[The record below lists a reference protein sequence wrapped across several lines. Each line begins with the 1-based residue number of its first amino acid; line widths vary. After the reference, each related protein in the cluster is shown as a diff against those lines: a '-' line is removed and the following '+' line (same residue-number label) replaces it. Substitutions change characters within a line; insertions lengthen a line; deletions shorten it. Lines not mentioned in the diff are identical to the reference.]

1 MNNSSGNSL
10 EDSEYSI
17 IATNLSKRYS
27 QNSFGELLNR
37 LTGKIKKNKRDFLA
51 LRKASF
57 KVKKGESVGIIGK
70 NGSGKSTILQIISG
84 TLKASSGSYRVRG
97 KMAALLELGSGFN
110 PEFTGLENVFFNAS
124 ILGFDH
130 EKTSAVLDDIIS
142 FADIG
147 DFIEKPVRTYS
158 SGMKM
163 RLAFAVQVHVEPDIL
178 IIDEALGVG
187 DQNFRVK
194 CYNKIDQLLK
204 KNITFLLVSH
214 NQEILC
220 NLTKRALVLDQG
232 KIVCDSNTPEAMNFY
247 NDLHKKD
254 NFDPLLH
261 DCGKT
266 NFNFINHFG
275 QETTK
280 FQEGEDIIISIKN
293 DQLKIDFK
301 ELILVIRNKQR
312 ILIYERKVNFN
323 GVGSSF
329 IRKKLKIK
337 GCLARNIYSLQ
348 VLIYSEGKKSNID
361 LGTNYL
367 EVYARPENIKYSGI
381 CNVEASII

>member
-1 MNNSSGNSL
+1 MNYTYENTL
-10 EDSEYSI
+10 EDREYSI
-17 IATNLSKRYS
+17 IATNITKRYS
-27 QNSFGELLNR
+27 QNPSRDFFYR
-37 LTGKIKKNKRDFLA
+37 LAGKIKENENDFLA
-51 LRKASF
+51 LSKASF
-57 KVKKGESVGIIGK
+57 KIKKGEAVGIIGK

-84 TLKASSGSYRVRG
+84 TLKASSGSFHVEG

-147 DFIEKPVRTYS
+147 DFIDKPVRTYS

-204 KNITFLLVSH
+204 KNITFLIVSH

-220 NLTKRALVLDQG
+220 NLTKRSLVLDQG
-232 KIVCDSNTPEAMNFY
+232 KIVCDSNTPQAMMFY
-247 NDLHKKD
+247 NNLHQVD

-261 DCGKT
+261 DCGKA
-266 NFNFINHFG
+266 NFNFINFLG
-275 QETTK
+275 QQTTK
-280 FQEGEDIIISIKN
+280 FQEGEDIIIYIKN
-293 DQLKIDFK
+293 NQARIISK
-301 ELILVIRNKQR
+301 ELTLVIRNKQR
-312 ILIYERKVNFN
+312 ILIYERKVHFN
-323 GVGSSF
+323 NKDSSF

-348 VLIYSEGKKSNID
+348 VLVYSEEKKSNID

-367 EVYARPENIKYSGI
+367 EVYAKPENIQYSGI

>member
-247 NDLHKKD
+247 NDLHKED

-266 NFNFINHFG
+266 NFNFINHFD

-312 ILIYERKVNFN
+312 ILIYERKVNFS

-348 VLIYSEGKKSNID
+348 VLIYSEEKKSNID

>member
-247 NDLHKKD
+247 NDLHKED

-312 ILIYERKVNFN
+312 ILIYERKVNFS

-348 VLIYSEGKKSNID
+348 VLIYSEEKKSNID

>member
-1 MNNSSGNSL
+1 MNHSSGNSL

-37 LTGKIKKNKRDFLA
+37 LTGKIKKNKNDFLA

-220 NLTKRALVLDQG
+220 NLTQRALVLDQG

-247 NDLHKKD
+247 NDLHKED

-293 DQLKIDFK
+293 DQLRIDFK

-312 ILIYERKVNFN
+312 ILIYERKVHFC
-323 GVGSSF
+323 GIGSSF

-348 VLIYSEGKKSNID
+348 VLIYSEDKKYNID

-367 EVYARPENIKYSGI
+367 EVYARPENIEYSGI